1 MGERK
6 KRIGGTGMKWYAIG
20 KTLTPLDRAPE
31 SGAAVVLLNSDE
43 LAHETA
49 LPGLETV
56 LHHTPSARDA
66 HVCKAEVRSNCLSGT
81 LALPRG
87 RRDGTR
93 LCCGYL
99 VTKDRVVLVDDGEM
113 AEPYLK
119 HIVKE
124 KRLIEN
130 SVGRFLYD
138 FFELLIARDLHRL
151 EEIEDRATA
160 LEERVLAGELEEF
173 STPMS
178 ELRKETMAWYRYYSQ
193 LDDVACE
200 LRENENG
207 YFSDEECGLFRL
219 FEERVIR
226 LREESQLLREY
237 CTQIQSLF
245 QSEIDIRQNRIMQ
258 ILTIVTTVFL
268 PLSLLVG
275 WYGMNFAGMPELTWK
290 YGYPLMIVVS
300 AAAVLVSL
308 WICKRKKFSSPIPFQ
323 KKGSMNSVP
332 RPSSTSPSASAS
344 SLTNSWPAPMS
355 LKALWCDP
363 RRKSQRRSSPKP
375 PP

>member
-6 KRIGGTGMKWYAIG
+6 KRIGGTNMKWYAIG

-49 LPGLETV
+49 LPGLEAV

-178 ELRKETMAWYRYYSQ
+178 ELRKETMAWYRCGKMRTATFRTRSA
-193 LDDVACE
+193 DC
-200 LRENENG
+200 
-207 YFSDEECGLFRL
+207 SDYL
-219 FEERVIR
+219 
-226 LREESQLLREY
+226 
-237 CTQIQSLF
+237 
-245 QSEIDIRQNRIMQ
+245 
-258 ILTIVTTVFL
+258 
-268 PLSLLVG
+268 
-275 WYGMNFAGMPELTWK
+275 K
-290 YGYPLMIVVS
+290 
-300 AAAVLVSL
+300 
-308 WICKRKKFSSPIPFQ
+308 
-323 KKGSMNSVP
+323 
-332 RPSSTSPSASAS
+332 SAS
-344 SLTNSWPAPMS
+344 SACARNRSCYVNTA
-355 LKALWCDP
+355 
-363 RRKSQRRSSPKP
+363 RRSSRCSSRKSTSGRIASCRY
-375 PP
+375 

>member
-49 LPGLETV
+49 LPGLEAV

-87 RRDGTR
+87 CRDGTR

-138 FFELLIARDLHRL
+138 FFELLIARDLHRG
-151 EEIEDRATA
+151 DRRPRDGAGRTRA
-160 LEERVLAGELEEF
+160 RGRAGGIQHPDERAAQGDDGLVPLLLPARRRGVRAAG
-173 STPMS
+173 
-178 ELRKETMAWYRYYSQ
+178 K
-193 LDDVACE
+193 
-200 LRENENG
+200 
-207 YFSDEECGLFRL
+207 
-219 FEERVIR
+219 
-226 LREESQLLREY
+226 
-237 CTQIQSLF
+237 
-245 QSEIDIRQNRIMQ
+245 
-258 ILTIVTTVFL
+258 
-268 PLSLLVG
+268 
-275 WYGMNFAGMPELTWK
+275 
-290 YGYPLMIVVS
+290 
-300 AAAVLVSL
+300 
-308 WICKRKKFSSPIPFQ
+308 
-323 KKGSMNSVP
+323 
-332 RPSSTSPSASAS
+332 
-344 SLTNSWPAPMS
+344 
-355 LKALWCDP
+355 
-363 RRKSQRRSSPKP
+363 
-375 PP
+375 

>member
-1 MGERK
+1 
-6 KRIGGTGMKWYAIG
+6 MKWYAIG

-49 LPGLETV
+49 LPGLEAV

-119 HIVKE
+119 RIVKE
-124 KRLIEN
+124 KRLTEN

-160 LEERVLAGELEEF
+160 LEDRVLSGELEEF

-207 YFSDEECGLFRL
+207 YFSDEECRLFRL

-226 LREESQLLREY
+226 LRYFRDHHGLLNVPRHKRILVKWAVISRPGTAHIGIASVCHVDMHAEVAVEDIVVY
-237 CTQIQSLF
+237 CTGSVQQRLERLTGHMFAARNREKVQQRAWYIRRLRKRGNARSVGARARRVVDKKR
-245 QSEIDIRQNRIMQ
+245 DIGKLVINGH
-258 ILTIVTTVFL
+258 IV
-268 PLSLLVG
+268 
-275 WYGMNFAGMPELTWK
+275 
-290 YGYPLMIVVS
+290 
-300 AAAVLVSL
+300 
-308 WICKRKKFSSPIPFQ
+308 FSD
-323 KKGSMNSVP
+323 
-332 RPSSTSPSASAS
+332 
-344 SLTNSWPAPMS
+344 
-355 LKALWCDP
+355 KALLAEHKAVIRVDDEHGVLP
-363 RRKSQRRSSPKP
+363 EVILVE
-375 PP
+375 

>member
-6 KRIGGTGMKWYAIG
+6 KRIGGTNMKWYAIG

-31 SGAAVVLLNSDE
+31 SGAAVVLLNSDG

-49 LPGLETV
+49 LPGLEAV

-87 RRDGTR
+87 RRYGTR

-178 ELRKETMAWYRYYSQ
+178 
-193 LDDVACE
+193 
-200 LRENENG
+200 
-207 YFSDEECGLFRL
+207 
-219 FEERVIR
+219 
-226 LREESQLLREY
+226 
-237 CTQIQSLF
+237 
-245 QSEIDIRQNRIMQ
+245 
-258 ILTIVTTVFL
+258 
-268 PLSLLVG
+268 
-275 WYGMNFAGMPELTWK
+275 
-290 YGYPLMIVVS
+290 
-300 AAAVLVSL
+300 
-308 WICKRKKFSSPIPFQ
+308 
-323 KKGSMNSVP
+323 
-332 RPSSTSPSASAS
+332 
-344 SLTNSWPAPMS
+344 
-355 LKALWCDP
+355 
-363 RRKSQRRSSPKP
+363 
-375 PP
+375 

>member
-49 LPGLETV
+49 LPGLEAV

-66 HVCKAEVRSNCLSGT
+66 HVCKGGGALQLSERNARTAARPQGRHAP
-81 LALPRG
+81 LLRLSRDEGPGGAGGR
-87 RRDGTR
+87 RRDGRALFEAHRQGKTPDRKQRRTISLR
-93 LCCGYL
+93 LL
-99 VTKDRVVLVDDGEM
+99 RTADR
-113 AEPYLK
+113 
-119 HIVKE
+119 
-124 KRLIEN
+124 
-130 SVGRFLYD
+130 
-138 FFELLIARDLHRL
+138 RDLHRL

-258 ILTIVTTVFL
+258 ILTIVTTIFL
-268 PLSLLVG
+268 PLTLLVG
-275 WYGMNFAGMPELTWK
+275 WYGMNFSGMPELHWK
-290 YGYPLMIVVS
+290 YGYPAII
-300 AAAVLVSL
+300 LVSVAVVVLSL
-308 WICKRKKFSSPIPFQ
+308 WVCKKKKILVINIP
-323 KKGSMNSVP
+323 GLAGGIS
-332 RPSSTSPSASAS
+332 
-344 SLTNSWPAPMS
+344 
-355 LKALWCDP
+355 
-363 RRKSQRRSSPKP
+363 
-375 PP
+375 

>member
-1 MGERK
+1 MGEK
-6 KRIGGTGMKWYAIG
+6 KKHIGGTNMKWYAIG

-49 LPGLETV
+49 LPGLEAV
-56 LHHTPSARDA
+56 LHHTPSTRDA

-113 AEPYLK
+113 VEPYLK
-119 HIVKE
+119 RIVKE
-124 KRLIEN
+124 KRLTEN

-160 LEERVLAGELEEF
+160 LEDRVLSGELEEF

-258 ILTIVTTVFL
+258 ILTIVTTIFL
-268 PLSLLVG
+268 PLTLLVG
-275 WYGMNFAGMPELTWK
+275 WYGMNFSGMPELHWK
-290 YGYPLMIVVS
+290 YGYPAII
-300 AAAVLVSL
+300 LVSVAVVVLSL
-308 WICKRKKFSSPIPFQ
+308 WVCKKKKF
-323 KKGSMNSVP
+323 
-332 RPSSTSPSASAS
+332 
-344 SLTNSWPAPMS
+344 W
-355 LKALWCDP
+355 
-363 RRKSQRRSSPKP
+363 
-375 PP
+375 